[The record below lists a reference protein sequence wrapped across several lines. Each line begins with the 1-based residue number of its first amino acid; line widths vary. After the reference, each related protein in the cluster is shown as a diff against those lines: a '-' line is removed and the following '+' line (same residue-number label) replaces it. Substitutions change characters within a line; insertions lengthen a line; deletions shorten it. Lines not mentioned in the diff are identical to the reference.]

1 MYCAAFTHHDE
12 ALHQALRMK
21 SAVLGQSISDLVN
34 EAMKLSLGEDAE
46 DFAVGL
52 AEKELAAEIFG
63 FNGVAGKGDVLF
75 VKAGLDEH

>member
-34 EAMKLSLGEDAE
+34 EVVKLPLGEGAE
-46 DFAVGL
+46 DFA
-52 AEKELAAEIFG
+52 ELTARASEPALSFESV
-63 FNGVAGKGDVLF
+63 VADLQSRGKV
-75 VKAGLDEH
+75 

>member
-34 EAMKLSLGEDAE
+34 EAVKLSLGEEAE
-46 DFAVGL
+46 DFA
-52 AEKELAAEIFG
+52 ELTARAIEPALSFESV
-63 FNGVAGKGDVLF
+63 VADLQSRGKV
-75 VKAGLDEH
+75 

>member
-34 EAMKLSLGEDAE
+34 EAVKLSLGEEAE
-46 DFAVGL
+46 DFA
-52 AEKELAAEIFG
+52 ELTARAIEPALSFESV
-63 FNGVAGKGDVLF
+63 VADLQSGGKV
-75 VKAGLDEH
+75 

>member
-34 EAMKLSLGEDAE
+34 EAVKLPLGEEAE
-46 DFAVGL
+46 DFA
-52 AEKELAAEIFG
+52 ELTARAIEPALSFESV
-63 FNGVAGKGDVLF
+63 VADLQSSGKV
-75 VKAGLDEH
+75 